1 LNLRRAIRGG
11 ERGFSLVESLV
22 VSTLSLVVLG
32 ATLAPMVTTQ
42 RAEVRAALWQ
52 DQVQLGAA
60 QEAHMI
66 REVRAAYSIVGTT
79 PNSIDFLISVAGTRV
94 QVAYECDLAEASPST
109 YRRCVRVQAAVGGAL
124 PAFSTGTTIV
134 THVLNGTPVD
144 PVFTFTPTG
153 FNPTYVKVHLEFPSG
168 SGSAYGLAHP
178 IVLDDGAYLR
188 NAAVTT

>member
-1 LNLRRAIRGG
+1 
-11 ERGFSLVESLV
+11 
-22 VSTLSLVVLG
+22 
-32 ATLAPMVTTQ
+32 
-42 RAEVRAALWQ
+42 
-52 DQVQLGAA
+52 
-60 QEAHMI
+60 
-66 REVRAAYSIVGTT
+66 
-79 PNSIDFLISVAGTRV
+79 
-94 QVAYECDLAEASPST
+94 
-109 YRRCVRVQAAVGGAL
+109 VRVQAAVGGAL